1 MRNTR
6 AARRL
11 STALGVAVLAGTL
24 AACGGTVGG
33 SATGADAARSIESLV
48 SDAAK
53 AAPTADRATTA
64 TSPTTATATTAPEQ
78 PPVTVTVDKTGWYAG
93 FAITVEQATASES
106 FKGADVELALR
117 FTNIGRETARI
128 PSAMSTEV
136 DGSVATTSGDLPQDD
151 IPSGATAEGTLFVAV
166 PAQND
171 DEAVDLQGAIDSVVL
186 VYGEKG
192 DNRTVIPLAQGAKV
206 DSVEPRSLAAGGA
219 LAQSSVTVELL
230 GGDLAP
236 SYLSGEAGKVTIDL
250 LIKVTCAADCRASGY
265 YSSVEYFTL
274 TDAAGVTIAPDSQRT
289 WYCCEAIYPGTV
301 VQGDHS
307 NLVFVVDAPA
317 TGAWTLTY
325 EDPTV
330 TAEGHPAAS
339 VSFTV

>member
-1 MRNTR
+1 MPNIS

-11 STALGVAVLAGTL
+11 STALGVAVLAGIL

-33 SATGADAARSIESLV
+33 SATGADMARSIESLV

-78 PPVTVTVDKTGWYAG
+78 PPLTVTVDKTGWYAG
-93 FAITVEQATASES
+93 FAISVEQATASQS
-106 FKGADVELALR
+106 FTGAEVELALR

-128 PSAMSTEV
+128 PYAMSAEV
-136 DGSVATTSGDLPQDD
+136 NGSVVTTSGDLPQDD

-166 PAQND
+166 PAPN
-171 DEAVDLQGAIDSVVL
+171 DEAVDLQEAIDSVVL

-192 DNRTVIPLAQGAKV
+192 DNRTVIPLAQGTPV
-206 DSVEPRSLAAGGA
+206 DSIEPRSLAAGGV

-230 GGDLAP
+230 GGDVAP
-236 SYLSGEAGKVTIDL
+236 AYLSGEDGKVTIDL

-265 YSSVEYFTL
+265 YSSVGYFTL